1 MGSLVNSTKLLKKK
15 LYQYSTISSDR
26 NRILPNSFY
35 ETTVTLIPKPK
46 TLREMRTVDPHFS
59 PTWM

>member
-35 ETTVTLIPKPK
+35 ETTITLIAKPK
-46 TLREMRTVDPHFS
+46 TL
-59 PTWM
+59 